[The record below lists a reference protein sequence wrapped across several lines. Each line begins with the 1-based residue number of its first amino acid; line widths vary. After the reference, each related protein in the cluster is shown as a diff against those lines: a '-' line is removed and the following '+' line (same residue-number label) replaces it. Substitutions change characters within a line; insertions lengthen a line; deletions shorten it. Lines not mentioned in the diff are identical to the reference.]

1 MFEKTLRN
9 VDPGPWSLR
18 ESGIIPVRH
27 FDLRPEG
34 RFSSTFTHVFS
45 QLFPRARITV
55 PVPPPIDRIPGVADP
70 SFAQKNRSDSSAEA
84 SCCGSRASSDSS
96 GLKGPESTECTCGFT
111 SPIDPEEAKLHN
123 FSQRFNRWLTYGQ
136 SIALVAI
143 AIATLVGIGLSIW
156 EMVGKETVGLGDLLM
171 LFLYIEILSMVKGGA
186 LGTREIPIHTPIALA
201 IVAVARYIVVD
212 VEHLKPLYMFLTS
225 ASILV
230 LVLALWIVRRIVKK
244 NDSLS
249 L

>member
-1 MFEKTLRN
+1 M
-9 VDPGPWSLR
+9 
-18 ESGIIPVRH
+18 
-27 FDLRPEG
+27 
-34 RFSSTFTHVFS
+34 
-45 QLFPRARITV
+45 
-55 PVPPPIDRIPGVADP
+55 PVPPPIDHIPGVADP
-70 SFAQKNRSDSSAEA
+70 SFTRKNRSDA
-84 SCCGSRASSDSS
+84 SYCGSGAPGASKTPNAPDS
-96 GLKGPESTECTCGFT
+96 TDCTCGFT
-111 SPIDPEEAKLHN
+111 SPIDPEEAKLHD

-156 EMVGKETVGLGDLLM
+156 EMIGKETVGLGDLLM

-225 ASILV
+225 SSILV
-230 LVLALWIVRRIVKK
+230 LVLALWIVRRILKK
-244 NDSLS
+244 NDRL
-249 L
+249 